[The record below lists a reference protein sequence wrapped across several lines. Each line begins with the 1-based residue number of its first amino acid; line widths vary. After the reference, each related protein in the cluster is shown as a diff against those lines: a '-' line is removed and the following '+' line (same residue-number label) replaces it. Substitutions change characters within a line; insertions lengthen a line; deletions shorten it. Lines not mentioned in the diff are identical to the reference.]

1 MADRSQSLVGGKPK
15 IAVLGMGHVGLPTAL
30 GMAELGWDV
39 IGADSSAK
47 TIDILKSGKSWFY
60 EPDLEA
66 LLRKHLDSGLFTPT
80 ADVDGAIASATVL
93 FVCVGTPQGDDGKA
107 DLTQIE
113 NIARTVA
120 RNLNG
125 YKLIVE
131 KSTVPAITA
140 HWVKKTIARY
150 AMVENRFGA
159 KNGNGKNGKNGN
171 GKNGKAGRKH
181 SIPDFDVASN
191 PEFLQEG
198 KAVDN
203 FFHPDRIVIGVDS
216 ERAQQL
222 LEDIYRPL
230 NCPIV
235 VTNPTTSELIKHT
248 ANAFLSTKI
257 SFINM
262 VSDICEAV
270 GADVVNVARGIGLD
284 PRIGTGFLNAGIGFG
299 GYCFP
304 KDLRAFA
311 YLGEEHGVDCS
322 LLREVEHINL
332 RRVEKF
338 MKKVRKAL
346 WVVQG
351 KTIGVL
357 GLSFKP
363 LTDDIREAPA
373 LKIIE
378 CLLREG
384 ASLRVYDPEGMP
396 NAQRVLPEEPGRVK
410 YCKTPYEAATA
421 SHAVLILTE
430 WNEFKQLDLNQVR
443 ELMEVPVL
451 IDGRNIYNPAE
462 AARAGFEYHCM
473 GREGIAHQ
481 APVTAFPK
489 QASRRKRVESSRPM
503 KVNGVKPNGKMPAV
517 IS

>member
-1 MADRSQSLVGGKPK
+1 
-15 IAVLGMGHVGLPTAL
+15 MGHVGLPTAL

-39 IGADSSAK
+39 IGADSNPK
-47 TIDILKSGKSWFY
+47 TIEILKSGKSWFY
-60 EPDLEA
+60 EPDLEP
-66 LLRKHLDSGLFTPT
+66 LLKKHLDSGLFTPT
-80 ADVDGAIASATVL
+80 ADVDGAISAATVL

-150 AMVENRFGA
+150 AAVENRSTGR
-159 KNGNGKNGKNGN
+159 NGNGNGRNGKSAH
-171 GKNGKAGRKH
+171 KQ
-181 SIPDFDVASN
+181 SIPEFDVASN

-235 VTNPTTSELIKHT
+235 ITNPTTSELIKHT

-322 LLREVEHINL
+322 LLREVERINL
-332 RRVEKF
+332 RRVERF

-373 LKIIE
+373 LKVIDS
-378 CLLREG
+378 LLREG
-384 ASLRVYDPEGMP
+384 ASLRLYDPEGMP
-396 NAQRVLPEEPGRVK
+396 NAKRMLPEEAGRVT
-410 YCKTPYEAATA
+410 YCDTPYEAAA
-421 SHAVLILTE
+421 NSHALLILTE
-430 WNEFKQLDLNQVR
+430 WNEFKQLDLHQVR
-443 ELMEVPVL
+443 DLMDVPVL

-462 AARAGFEYHCM
+462 ATRAGFEYHCM
-473 GREGIAHQ
+473 GREGVAHQ
-481 APVTAFPK
+481 LPAPAYPK
-489 QASRRKRVESSRPM
+489 RAVRRKRVESSRAL
-503 KVNGVKPNGKMPAV
+503 KTNGKIPAV
-517 IS
+517 VS